1 VVNEVKV
8 ASLPSSLFDLNGF
21 SRWTVELGLRKC
33 GFKPERIFWAEEND
47 DIDIVCHAGFSVIDR
62 SNTTGDHIPKIQL
75 VELSGKNQKGLKRRH
90 AGRFL

>member
-8 ASLPSSLFDLNGF
+8 PSLPSRLFNLNGF
-21 SRWTVELGLRKC
+21 ARWTVELGLRKS
-33 GFKPERIFWAEEND
+33 GFEPERIFRPKEND
-47 DIDIVCHAGFSVIDR
+47 NIDIVCHSGFSVIDG